1 MRGGGICRGSAH
13 LCGCLADLLV
23 FGVQVHLIEERL
35 RLRRHWRPPDAPS
48 AHWTTVASDEE
59 TEFEGN
65 TELVRFRAAHFSRGA
80 CHA

>member
-1 MRGGGICRGSAH
+1 MRGGGIYRGSAH

-48 AHWTTVASDEE
+48 AHWTTEASDEE
-59 TEFEGN
+59 TE
-65 TELVRFRAAHFSRGA
+65 VRR
-80 CHA
+80 